1 MRRNI
6 IMAFLV
12 SILCIPFLVSAATFQ
27 IDPAHSSFGFKV
39 RHLTVSNVKGTFD
52 KVVSGSVHFDDV
64 NLSHTK
70 AEVVI
75 DAASI
80 NTAHAKRDEHLRSPD
95 FFDVAKHPTITFV
108 TKQVTRNGPDRLK
121 VTGNLSMLGVTREI
135 VLDVLGPSSEIKDPG
150 GNVRRGFSATGK
162 INRKDWGIRF
172 HKVLETGGLVVGDEV
187 EISVEGELIR
197 K

>member
-1 MRRNI
+1 MKRKTV
-6 IMAFLV
+6 MASLV
-12 SILCIPFLVSAATFQ
+12 FILGIPVLVFGASFQ

-52 KVVSGSVHFDDV
+52 KVISGSVHFDDV
-64 NLSHTK
+64 NLSITK

-95 FFDVAKHPTITFV
+95 FFDVTKHPTITFV
-108 TKQVTRNGPDRLK
+108 TKQVMRNGPDRLK
-121 VTGNLSMLGVTREI
+121 VTGDLTMLGVTREI
-135 VLDVLGPSSEIKDPG
+135 VLDVLGPSPEIKDPG

-172 HKVLETGGLVVGDEV
+172 HKVLETGGLIVGDEV